1 MSMINQMLK
10 DLDKRNASAGGGPP
24 LTSGVLLSS
33 GRRSSVGPL
42 ILVALVIVVA
52 VAGFMVWNKSRKPA
66 GQPPLAPVA
75 AAAPAPVVAPSAP
88 VVPPVANAVVVPS
101 SAPAPVPAPAPA
113 AAPTV
118 AAAVVATP
126 VEPAKPVTKP
136 EPMTQPAKAAAKP
149 VVIAE
154 QTKTTK
160 AEPAMLA
167 RVEKAEPKP
176 VTAKEV
182 SFKVVSPKQRS
193 DNLYRQAVT
202 LMQESHSAEAQDAL
216 RQSLAANSLNHS
228 SRQLLAGL
236 LVETGRNMEAAAV
249 LREGLAL
256 VPGHSGYSMALA
268 RLQITSG
275 SKDDALAT
283 LERGLVSAGDDADY
297 HAFYAALLQRVNR
310 HEEATK
316 PYITALRSDPSMPKW
331 LIGVGVSLQAQSNT
345 TDAAEAFQRALD
357 TGELSAEVAQFAT
370 QQLKLIKSA
379 R

>member
-1 MSMINQMLK
+1 VS
-10 DLDKRNASAGGGPP
+10 
-24 LTSGVLLSS
+24 
-33 GRRSSVGPL
+33 PL
-42 ILVALVIVVA
+42 ILIALAIAIV

-66 GQPPLAPVA
+66 GQAPTAPVA
-75 AAAPAPVVAPSAP
+75 
-88 VVPPVANAVVVPS
+88 PVATVNAT
-101 SAPAPVPAPAPA
+101 APA
-113 AAPTV
+113 AAPGVAPAAPVVPAASPVAVPV
-118 AAAVVATP
+118 AAPVAAPVSAPTAPAVVAAVAAPPAEPTTP
-126 VEPAKPVTKP
+126 AAKPAPMPLPAKSAKAAVEPPVAKPVINADPPKTTKP
-136 EPMTQPAKAAAKP
+136 ES
-149 VVIAE
+149 
-154 QTKTTK
+154 TTV
-160 AEPAMLA
+160 A
-167 RVEKAEPKP
+167 RAEKAEPKA
-176 VTAKEV
+176 VSAKEV
-182 SFKVVSPKQRS
+182 SFIVVSPKQRS

-236 LVETGRNMEAAAV
+236 LVEAGRNMEAAAV
-249 LREGLAL
+249 LREGLAQA
-256 VPGHSGYSMALA
+256 PGHSGYSMALA
-268 RLQITSG
+268 RLQITGG

-283 LERGLVSAGDDADY
+283 LERGLASAGDDPDY

-316 PYITALRSDPSMPKW
+316 HYITALRSDPSMPKW